1 MTTHRIE
8 TNNEQIENYSAGV
21 VKSYQK
27 VVADI
32 KAGNM
37 LLLNDGHNPRPT
49 VINTYEVSIKF

>member
-1 MTTHRIE
+1 MTTFRIE
-8 TNNEQIENYSAGV
+8 TNNEQVETYSNGL

-32 KAGNM
+32 KAGKAS
-37 LLLNDGHNPRPT
+37 LLNDGHNPRPT